1 MSLAWNGM
9 RDSIVRSVNTVRTG
23 LSAISNAPSSM
34 KLEATA
40 KLQWDMS
47 IMQQVLQASSNVTE
61 GCLSCAKTAINNMS
75 R

>member
-1 MSLAWNGM
+1 MSIYWRPMA
-9 RDSIVRSVNTVRTG
+9 DAIKQTVSAVSKE
-23 LSAISNAPSSM
+23 LSAVQSATSSM

-40 KLQWDMS
+40 SLQWKMA

-61 GCLSCAKTAINNMS
+61 GCLSTAKNAIGNMN

>member
-1 MSLAWNGM
+1 MSINWGPMAVAI
-9 RDSIVRSVNTVRTG
+9 RTSVSAVRVG
-23 LSAISNAPSSM
+23 LSGISTTPSSM

-47 IMQQVLQASSNVTE
+47 IMQQVLQASSNVVE